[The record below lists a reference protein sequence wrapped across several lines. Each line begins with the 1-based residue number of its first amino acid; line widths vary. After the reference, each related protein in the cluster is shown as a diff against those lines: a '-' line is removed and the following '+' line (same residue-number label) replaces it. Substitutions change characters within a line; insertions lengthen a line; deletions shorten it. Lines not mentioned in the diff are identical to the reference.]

1 MTSDDREQFDSIDGA
16 AADREALLEDGG
28 QGRDDEDEF
37 GDEDLDE
44 NEGLDD
50 DDEDLDEDDED
61 EDLDDDDDDE
71 DLDDDDDDLDDDDDD
86 DLDDD
91 DDDDLDDED
100 LDDEDDDDEDD
111 EEHEKLGN
119 GAGHVRAGEADYEP
133 GDVNTISGPAARRG
147 EPGAGRGDTAFA
159 VLEYLARS
167 MADDPDAVVIRHE
180 DRRGS
185 TILRLHVAPHDMG
198 RVIGRRGRTAQAIRT
213 LVAVAGANDGAQTLV
228 DIADD

>member
-1 MTSDDREQFDSIDGA
+1 MTSDDRERSGSIDGA
-16 AADREALLEDGG
+16 TADREAVLEGG
-28 QGRDDEDEF
+28 S
-37 GDEDLDE
+37 EDLDDE
-44 NEGLDD
+44 EEFDDEELDD
-50 DDEDLDEDDED
+50 DDEEEFDDE
-61 EDLDDDDDDE
+61 ELDDEELDDE
-71 DLDDDDDDLDDDDDD
+71 ELDDEELDDDDDLDDDD
-86 DLDDD
+86 L

-100 LDDEDDDDEDD
+100 GEEDE
-111 EEHEKLGN
+111 HLGN
-119 GAGHVRAGEADYEP
+119 GVGHMHAGEADYEP

-147 EPGAGRGDTAFA
+147 EPAAGRGDTAVA

-167 MADDPDAVVIRHE
+167 MADDPDAVVIREE

-213 LVAVAGANDGAQTLV
+213 LVAVAGASDGAQTLV